1 MKRSKLLVLA
11 GPLVVSFW
19 LRSAFG
25 WIDTIFA
32 STLEGTGGDKL
43 GDASIAAIGL
53 TLPLEFLLTACWV
66 GASNGLTA
74 RLAHAMGEG
83 ASEKVAQLKRA
94 AILIISGLAIFF
106 IGVSAVV
113 WFTSDAFGLDPV
125 LAKQFRIY
133 ATVLM
138 AGSAVSSFWSIL
150 PDSLVKAHQ
159 DTRAT
164 MWAGLASSLTNIGL
178 NALFLFVFEWGIF
191 GIALSTVLGRF
202 AGLAYA
208 WARAGHHEKL
218 RMAHPDQQTAGKMAR
233 PIRGILAL
241 AVPSAL
247 GFVLLGTE
255 SMSVNFILKELPDS
269 TSAIAAWSIFDQSVR
284 FLAMPIIALGVA
296 LLPLVA
302 RLKGEGRM
310 GDIRKEL
317 NVGLRVSGIYL
328 VALVLPLTYF
338 VGPMVAKALTDT
350 DVTKN
355 LALSTLVWMPFAVA
369 GLAPFLLCRATFDG
383 LQQPRPSLFAA
394 ALRTLGLVIPLVWW
408 GTSHH
413 DAFGLSTIGAACLAY
428 AVGAVVSGVSFFF
441 FTRSYCSEK
450 RFPG

>member
-32 STLEGTGGDKL
+32 STLGDGHGGNL

-74 RLAHAMGEG
+74 RLARAMGEG
-83 ASEKVAQLKRA
+83 ANEKVVQLKRA
-94 AILIISGLAIFF
+94 AVLIICGLALFF
-106 IGVSAVV
+106 VGVAAVV
-113 WFTSDAFGLDPV
+113 WFTSDAVGLDPQ
-125 LAKQFRIY
+125 LARQFQIY

-138 AGSAVSSFWSIL
+138 VGSAISSFWSIL

-159 DTRAT
+159 DTHAT

-178 NALFLFVFEWGIF
+178 NALFLFVFHWGIF

-208 WARAGHHEKL
+208 WRCAAKHERLRAARPE
-218 RMAHPDQQTAGKMAR
+218 QQVAGKIAR

-241 AVPSAL
+241 AIPSAL

-255 SMSVNFILKELPDS
+255 SMSVNFILKELPNS

-302 RLKGEGRM
+302 RLQGEGRM
-310 GDIRKEL
+310 ADIRKEL
-317 NVGLRVSGIYL
+317 NVGLRASGIYIL
-328 VALVLPLTYF
+328 LLVLPFTYF
-338 VGPMVAKALTDT
+338 FGPVVAEALTDS
-350 DVTKN
+350 DVTKK
-355 LALSTLVWMPFAVA
+355 LALSTLIWMPMAVA

-383 LQQPRPSLFAA
+383 LQQPKPSLIAA
-394 ALRTLGLVIPLVWW
+394 ALRTIGLVIPLVWW
-408 GTSHH
+408 GTSHNQ
-413 DAFGLSTIGAACLAY
+413 DLGLTVIGAACVAY
-428 AVGAVVSGVSFFF
+428 VIGAVVSGMGFFW
-441 FTRSYCSEK
+441 FTRRRCL
-450 RFPG
+450 